1 MRYSALLTILVSL
14 TLTSVDAQV
23 KKVGL
28 FGFGADDDQISADLF
43 PASATG
49 TFPTTATGTMDSS
62 NDAPVS
68 SRNDDDTIFRGG
80 EPAEID
86 AVSYVI
92 ENGEKV
98 EKKVESKKKSFFGF
112 GKKAENEITNAIEPI
127 PADSY
132 QPANVI
138 QVPAEVAEAS
148 ASVETVVEE
157 TSEAVM
163 EAVNTPPVVEEK
175 KKSGGLFSFFGK
187 KSEDIPET
195 PAFAMDEEVVS
206 VQETVAPANPYQA
219 PAADVPASPVAAPVV
234 ADPVP
239 QFAGMEPQAKPEKEG
254 FSLPN
259 PIAKMRGQ
267 KEEKTID
274 LTGAETII
282 QNGEIVE
289 EAADIVESNRVEM
302 DQGDRQPPRI
312 VDGVKTYSSWD
323 DVNARSVSAADKILN
338 QIR

>member
-14 TLTSVDAQV
+14 TLTSAGAQV
-23 KKVGL
+23 KKGGL

-43 PASATG
+43 PTK
-49 TFPTTATGTMDSS
+49 
-62 NDAPVS
+62 PVS
-68 SRNDDDTIFRGG
+68 TTSPSNSAPAQPSRGADDTIFRGG
-80 EPAEID
+80 EPAEVD

-92 ENGEKV
+92 ENGERV

-112 GKKAENEITNAIEPI
+112 GKKPEKELDEAIAPV
-127 PADSY
+127 PAPSY

-138 QVPAEVAEAS
+138 EVPAELAQAPVA
-148 ASVETVVEE
+148 VETAVEE
-157 TSEAVM
+157 TSEAIR
-163 EAVNTPPVVEEK
+163 EAVNTPPPVEEK

-187 KSEDIPET
+187 KSEEIPDT
-195 PAFAMDEEVVS
+195 PAFVMADEIVEVEEAVTAVS
-206 VQETVAPANPYQA
+206 SAAAPTAPATSSPT
-219 PAADVPASPVAAPVV
+219 AAPVAATP
-234 ADPVP
+234 AAATPVP
-239 QFAGMEPQAKPEKEG
+239 QFAGMEPQAKPEKDG

-259 PIAKMRGQ
+259 PLAKIRNQ

-289 EAADIVESNRVEM
+289 AADDIVESNRVVMEG
-302 DQGDRQPPRI
+302 GDRQPPRI